1 MNINLKNSLLTLLL
15 LVISTMLVS
24 AQPHP
29 NQGSGNIGNWRLLG
43 SVKAGHSGDHDE
55 IVVTGPHDS
64 YRKLKLKVTNSPL
77 NMQKMAV
84 IYFDGA
90 PENIQIKDN
99 IPEGGESRAIDLKGG
114 KRKIRSVQFW
124 FDTKGFLNGKAEV
137 TLFGEK

>member
-1 MNINLKNSLLTLLL
+1 MKISFKILMVQAVWLLAFSIGLKAQHINQATSN
-15 LVISTMLVS
+15 V
-24 AQPHP
+24 
-29 NQGSGNIGNWRLLG
+29 GNWRLLG

-55 IVVTGPHDS
+55 IVVSGPGDS
-64 YRKLKLKVTNSPL
+64 YRKLKLRVTHSPL
-77 NMQKMAV
+77 NMQKMMV
-84 IYFDGA
+84 VYFDGA

-99 IPEGGESRAIDLKGG
+99 IPEGGESRVIDLKGG